1 LDHPGAEAES
11 QLGRDL
17 ICQGRLEDA
26 IAAFQRGI
34 EADPTDP
41 CSHLDLGAALR
52 LTGRRQ
58 EAVSPLRTA
67 LTLRP
72 EWPLAWYSLGGVLL
86 ELGDAPGAISAF
98 RKTVDLQP
106 DWSLPYC
113 GLGAALIARQEL
125 SEAKPL
131 LERALELAPDW
142 HASAHLLAQIHC
154 RRNELEAAIT
164 TLRTGLRGPAVCQE
178 CHLSLGFLLL
188 TRGDYA
194 DGWQEYEWRWQHGGQ
209 TPGPAGCDKPV
220 WDGSDLQGRTI
231 LVWAEQGLGDI
242 LQFVRFA
249 KLVEERGG
257 NVCLLSRPN
266 LDRLLA
272 TCPGVSHAVSNP
284 EEVGDFDCHIPLA
297 SLPRVLG
304 ITVQD
309 LPAAAVPYLAPPER
323 RASDPFG
330 PRRGNELR
338 VGIVWGVE
346 PGHPNSEGRTC
357 PLPLFRKLEN
367 LPDVEL
373 YSLQFGARAAELRQ
387 PEAPR
392 AVDLSA
398 ILGDFADTAVL
409 VEHLD
414 LVVTVDTSM
423 AHLAGALGQ
432 RVWTLVPRDS
442 DWRWLQDREDTPWYP
457 TMRLFRQARTEGWEP
472 VMERVAEN
480 LQKMRKGRQAH
491 V

>member
-1 LDHPGAEAES
+1 MDHLRAEAEG

-17 ICQGRLEDA
+17 ISQGRLEDA

-67 LTLRP
+67 LTLQP
-72 EWPLAWYSLGGVLL
+72 AWPLAWYSLGGVLL
-86 ELGDAPGAISAF
+86 ELGDAPGAIAAF

-125 SEAKPL
+125 SDAQSV

-142 HASAHLLAQIHC
+142 HGTTHLLAQVHC
-154 RRNELEAAIT
+154 HRHEIEEAIAA
-164 TLRTGLRGPAVCQE
+164 LRAGLRGNPAPCQE
-178 CHLSLGFLLL
+178 CHVNLGFLLL

-194 DGWQEYEWRWQHGGQ
+194 DGWQEYEWRWQCGGQ
-209 TPGPAGCDKPV
+209 TPVPAGCDKPV
-220 WDGSDLQGRTI
+220 WDGSDLQGKTI
-231 LVWAEQGLGDI
+231 LLWAEQGLGDI

-249 KLVEERGG
+249 QLVEERGG
-257 NVCLLSRPN
+257 NVRLFSRPN

-272 TCPGVSHAVSNP
+272 TCPGVERVASDLEAL
-284 EEVGDFDCHIPLA
+284 GDIDCHIPLA

-304 ITVQD
+304 ITLAD
-309 LPAAAVPYLAPPER
+309 LPATTVPYLTPPVR
-323 RASDPFG
+323 RSADPFG
-330 PRRGNELR
+330 PRRGGELR

-346 PGHPNSEGRTC
+346 PGHPNSEGRSC
-357 PLPLFRKLEN
+357 PLPLFRQLESV
-367 LPDVEL
+367 PGVEL

-387 PEAPR
+387 PDAPR
-392 AVDLSA
+392 AADLSA
-398 ILGDFADTAVL
+398 VLGDFADTAAL

-414 LVVTVDTSM
+414 LIVTVDTSM
-423 AHLAGALGQ
+423 AHLAGALGR
-432 RVWTLVPRDS
+432 RVWTLIPRDS
-442 DWRWLQDREDTPWYP
+442 DWRWLQNREDTPWYP

-472 VMERVAEN
+472 VMERVATA
-480 LQKMRKGRQAH
+480 LHGLRSS
-491 V
+491 